1 MYETSYYCTMKLI
14 TLLAVTLLSST
25 LLLACRTQKTQQTE
39 TETEMKTE
47 IIVESSQPT
56 RSEAQRTG
64 GGNGAASRAMPA
76 IIVYKT
82 TKDYNNLVP
91 VIMNNARTAIV
102 SYPHPTDVK
111 RGSGYTTPTPLKN
124 GYLLDN
130 RGINR
135 NVAFL
140 NYTYEAYSKLTAAP
154 TIEELLSRI
163 VDKYPLVEMY
173 ECGRK
178 TDYNNV
184 EPELN
189 AVIEKGFPNC
199 KRVIGE

>member
-1 MYETSYYCTMKLI
+1 MKLI

-25 LLLACRTQKTQQTE
+25 LLLGCRTQKTQQTE
-39 TETEMKTE
+39 TETKTE

-56 RSEAQRTG
+56 RLEAQRTG
-64 GGNGAASRAMPA
+64 GGNRTASRAMPA
-76 IIVYKT
+76 VIVYKT

-91 VIMNNARTAIV
+91 VIMNDARTAIV
-102 SYPHPTDVK
+102 SYPHPTDAK
-111 RGSGYTTPTPLKN
+111 RGSGYATPTRLKN

-154 TIEELLSRI
+154 SIEELLNCI

-173 ECGRK
+173 ECSRK
-178 TDYNNV
+178 TDYSNV
-184 EPELN
+184 ESELN

-199 KRVIGE
+199 KRVVGE